1 MVARFEPEN
10 HVDLIVEGYA
20 ASRAQL
26 PLVVV
31 GGSPY
36 GDEYT
41 RRVMDRA
48 DERVRFLGGV
58 WDQELLDQ
66 LYANALVYW
75 HGHSVGGTNPSLLR
89 AIGAAAPTNAF
100 DVNFNREV
108 LAEAGN
114 YFATP
119 SDVSRLALGAEA
131 DPQAALARGRVGLAR
146 ASRYDWD
153 SVTDSYEQLCQDL
166 QQRSVRATG
175 RRRRSA
181 GQRRAATPVA
191 RDTQG
196 AK

>member
-1 MVARFEPEN
+1 M
-10 HVDLIVEGYA
+10 
-20 ASRAQL
+20 
-26 PLVVV
+26 
-31 GGSPY
+31 
-36 GDEYT
+36 
-41 RRVMDRA
+41 
-48 DERVRFLGGV
+48 
-58 WDQELLDQ
+58 
-66 LYANALVYW
+66 
-75 HGHSVGGTNPSLLR
+75 
-89 AIGAAAPTNAF
+89 
-100 DVNFNREV
+100 NFNREV